1 MSARLCA
8 LPLVCLLVGMYTD
21 VRGQEPMALTRI
33 TSPVRVD
40 GVPDEPGWS
49 AVPPLPVVM
58 YQPVHRGK
66 MTERTVIRV
75 GYDDHYLYVAGELYD
90 SVPSGIRG
98 NTMYR
103 DQYSGDDTFAII
115 LDAFNDNENAL
126 WFFTTPNGV
135 RVDLAVTNDASGGF
149 ESANISWNT
158 YWDAATSIT
167 DEGWFAELRIPFSSL
182 GFQTDGSSVE
192 MGMTAYRYIARTNER
207 HIFPD
212 IPPNW
217 STGFAKASQT
227 RKVSLTGVTSSKPLY
242 VTPYVLGGY
251 GRFSELNASE
261 TRYVFDDTPERE
273 VGLDVKYSL
282 TSNLTVDMTVN
293 TDFAQVEADN
303 QEVNLT
309 RFSLFFPEKRQFFQE
324 RAGIFNYDLGGPNR
338 VFHSRRI
345 GLDEDGA
352 EVRIYGGARLV
363 GRVGQWDVGLINMQT
378 EKKGG
383 GPSENFGVL
392 RLRRRVLNPHSYVG
406 TIATSRLGA
415 DGTYNVAYGVDG
427 TFRVTGDEY
436 VLVQMVQT
444 VDDAV
449 LDASGY
455 DPLEVGVLRTQWE
468 RRTTRG
474 LAYTMTLSRVG
485 GSYRPD
491 VGFAERTDYWRP
503 AGRVAYGW
511 FPGDASPFRHVT
523 SEVSGALFFR
533 LADGSVESA
542 EAEHEWN
549 VEFKSGVQMEAEV
562 ELAVEDLV
570 EPLELSD
577 DAVVPP
583 GRYSFAAASAGYT
596 ARDGALFRPALRL
609 TAGRFF
615 DGNAVSLSLSPT
627 WNVSRHLELGGQL
640 EAVRIRFP
648 SRDQKFDFVVGR
660 LRTQVAFDTR
670 ASISAFVQYNSAA
683 DIVSANLRMRYN
695 FREGRDLWI
704 VYNEGINTDRQGSDP
719 MLPVTDSRTLLLKYT
734 HTFDL

>member
-1 MSARLCA
+1 MSIRLRA
-8 LPLVCLLVGMYTD
+8 LLLACVLVCTAMGA
-21 VRGQEPMALTRI
+21 RGQEPMPLTRI
-33 TSPVRVD
+33 TEPIRLD
-40 GVPDEPGWS
+40 GTPDEPAWS
-49 AVPPLPVVM
+49 SIPALPVVM
-58 YQPVHRGK
+58 YQPVHRGA

-75 GYDDHYLYVAGELYD
+75 GYDNDFLYVAGELYD
-90 SVPSGIRG
+90 SIPEGMRG

-115 LDAFNDNENAL
+115 LDAFNDNENTL

-135 RVDLAVTNDASGGF
+135 RVDLAVADDARDGF
-149 ESANISWNT
+149 ESVNISWNT
-158 YWDAATSIT
+158 YWDAATKIT
-167 DEGWFAELRIPFSSL
+167 DAGWFAELRIPFSSL
-182 GFQTDGSSVE
+182 GFQTNGSSVE
-192 MGMTAYRYIARTNER
+192 MGMTVYRYVARTNER

-217 STGFAKASQT
+217 SMGFAKASMT
-227 RKVSLTGVTSSKPLY
+227 RKVVLTGVSSSNPLY
-242 VTPYVLGGY
+242 VTPYLLGGY

-261 TRYVFDDTPERE
+261 TRYVFEESVERD
-273 VGLDVKYSL
+273 VGLDVKYNL
-282 TSNLTVDMTVN
+282 TSNLTVDLTVN

-324 RAGIFNYDLGGPNR
+324 RAGVFNYDLGGPNR

-345 GLDEDGA
+345 GLDDDGA

-378 EKKGG
+378 EEKGG
-383 GPSENFGVL
+383 LPSENFGVL

-436 VLVQMVQT
+436 VLVQAVQT

-449 LDASGY
+449 HDVAGY
-455 DPLEVGVLRTQWE
+455 DPLEASVLRTQWQ
-468 RRTTRG
+468 RRTSRG

-485 GSYRPD
+485 RDYKPD
-491 VGFAERTDYWRP
+491 VGFAERTAYVRP
-503 AGRVAYGW
+503 GGRVAYGW
-511 FPGDASPFRHVT
+511 FPGEASLFRQVT
-523 SEVSGALFFR
+523 SEVTGAVFFR

-549 VEFKSGVQMEAEV
+549 FELKSGVQMEAEV
-562 ELAVEDLV
+562 QVSVEDLV
-570 EPLELSD
+570 EVLEFSD
-577 DAVVPP
+577 EASVLP
-583 GRYSFAAASAGYT
+583 GRYTFTTVSAGYT
-596 ARDGALFRPALRL
+596 ARDGALFRPALRV
-609 TAGRFF
+609 TGGRFY
-615 DGNAVSLSLSPT
+615 DGNAATVSFSPT
-627 WNVSRHLELGGQL
+627 WNVSRHLELGGQM
-640 EAVRIRFP
+640 EGVRIRFP

-660 LRTQVAFDTR
+660 FRTQIAFNTK

-695 FREGRDLWI
+695 FREGQDLWI
-704 VYNEGINTDRQGSDP
+704 VYNEGINTDRFGSDP
-719 MLPVTDSRTLLLKYT
+719 MLPITDSRTLLLKYT